1 MDTTELK
8 LRERIK
14 ELTCLYEVSSII
26 SNTDIDSLET
36 SLTAILVSI
45 KKAFQ
50 YPSATEISVVYKDVH
65 YATGVLSDQ
74 LTISSKIQLFNQ
86 PKGELTAS
94 LTSNKSSFLK
104 EEKQLI
110 DSIAL
115 KMSSLLERIELN
127 HSALKVQRFI
137 NTGD

>member
-1 MDTTELK
+1 METTELK

-50 YPSATEISVVYKDVH
+50 Y
-65 YATGVLSDQ
+65 L
-74 LTISSKIQLFNQ
+74 
-86 PKGELTAS
+86 KG
-94 LTSNKSSFLK
+94 F
-104 EEKQLI
+104 
-110 DSIAL
+110 
-115 KMSSLLERIELN
+115 
-127 HSALKVQRFI
+127 FI
-137 NTGD
+137 IV